1 MGQDSGCRLAGSS
14 GSGPLTRW
22 WWRCRWGYSHL
33 KAPLGPEDPLPSL
46 SRGLWQSSVP
56 SRLGPPQAACVS
68 PEVAVGGPSDRE
80 HQGRTQ
86 SFCPH
91 FRSDMPSLLLYLN
104 YRWVQARGKGEGSQD
119 SRSTGGGARWG
130 RPPQR
135 PLATGRITMRKT
147 RKLDLSCQRGFLHIF
162 QRIMQFLFCLS
173 SVKKVKSS

>member
-33 KAPLGPEDPLPSL
+33 KAPLGPEGPLPSL
-46 SRGLWQSSVP
+46 SSGLWQASVP

-68 PEVAVGGPSDRE
+68 PEVAIGGPSDRE

-91 FRSDMPSLLLYLN
+91 FRSDMPSLLLYLIIGGS
-104 YRWVQARGKGEGSQD
+104 RPEGRGKDDRTAGAREAGLA
-119 SRSTGGGARWG
+119 GGARHKGLWQLG
-130 RPPQR
+130 ESLCAR
-135 PLATGRITMRKT
+135 
-147 RKLDLSCQRGFLHIF
+147 H
-162 QRIMQFLFCLS
+162 
-173 SVKKVKSS
+173 VN